1 MKTWTLELSEDEL
14 IALSRAC
21 CFFTEELTEN
31 GSITFEELQ
40 TIQLLQDIDDKF
52 PEEEWFSAEVRNG

>member
-21 CFFTEELTEN
+21 CFFTEGEHSGYDAQTLEHQERLYHWHHLT
-31 GSITFEELQ
+31 
-40 TIQLLQDIDDKF
+40 F
-52 PEEEWFSAEVRNG
+52 PR